1 MSKSASNSE
10 AAKALSLLGASKG
23 GDARAARLSP
33 EERSRIA
40 REAVEKRW
48 AKAGKL
54 KSEAERTGLRATN
67 VGSFKEE
74 FGIDV
79 DCYVLNDPQKTAVI
93 SQRGMAQAIGF
104 SKRGDRLS
112 VFANSK
118 TMDDYIG
125 RDLLEKLNKPLI
137 FQRNSAAA
145 ENPVGDKTH
154 GYDATILIDL
164 CQAILA
170 ASKAGKL
177 SGPRY
182 ERMIANAQVV
192 LGASAKSGIRGL
204 VYALSGYNPTAA
216 EVIEAFKLYV
226 RGEAKKYE
234 SEFPNELYAQWYRL
248 YEIPIPERG
257 KPWHFKHLTVRHI
270 YYPLAKSSGKILD
283 LLRALRAKDTDGRQ
297 KKLFQF
303 LNDIGARALRMQL
316 GRVLEMSES
325 STDKTAY
332 ERKIVERFGGQ
343 QDFDFGGTAES

>member
-48 AKAGKL
+48 AKLGKL
-54 KSEAERTGLRATN
+54 RPEAERIGLRATHK
-67 VGSFKEE
+67 GSFKDE

-79 DCYVLNDPQKTAVI
+79 ECYVLNDQNKTAVI
-93 SQRGMAQAIGF
+93 SQTGMGSALGL
-104 SKRGDRLS
+104 SKRGNALPRFL
-112 VFANSK
+112 ASK
-118 TMDDYIG
+118 AMTETVG
-125 RDLLEKLNKPLI
+125 AQLREKLSQPLI
-137 FQRNSAAA
+137 FQWQPGGAQPAVS
-145 ENPVGDKTH
+145 VH
-154 GYDATILIDL
+154 GFDATLLIDVCKAVIDAESNGL
-164 CQAILA
+164 LDRQQTGVAKQAHI
-170 ASKAGKL
+170 
-177 SGPRY
+177 
-182 ERMIANAQVV
+182 IQ
-192 LGASAKSGIRGL
+192 GASAKAGIKGL
-204 VYALSGYNPTAA
+204 VYALSGYNPTAQ

-226 RGEAKKYE
+226 QEEAKKYE

-248 YEIPIPERG
+248 YEIPVLERG

-270 YYPLAKSSGKILD
+270 YYPLAKSSGRLLD
-283 LLRALRAKDTDGRQ
+283 LLRALRAKDIEGRQ

-303 LNDIGARALRMQL
+303 LNEIGARALRMQL
-316 GRVLEMSES
+316 GRVLEMCES

-343 QDFDFGGTAES
+343 QDFDFGDTAES